1 VGQIKAFLRFH
12 LYICL
17 IFPGGPDQ
25 HNARREQNKH
35 SIKDPELKEKIKFS
49 LYLLL
54 YYIVRCVPAKARQRH
69 LIIVKT
75 DEIGDYVLVRNLLRY
90 FKSSAKYSGYRIIFV
105 GNGIFRPLFDRYDA
119 AVADET
125 IWLDKKKFMQNIL
138 YRFRFLCRI
147 RKTGASIALNLV
159 YSRNFRTDDVMM
171 AVTTASDRIG
181 MISESRLIPPFE
193 RRLTPG
199 HVYTRT
205 EDSGPETLFDAI
217 RNAGF
222 ISQLLDGAPLPWT
235 THIPEVDDIPS
246 FSLPDAYFVIFP
258 GSGIKIKKWP
268 PSHFAAVAKHLVQHY
283 RLNPVVCGS
292 PADAG
297 ECAAFLREYGDKA
310 VDLSG
315 KTSLSQMLSVLK
327 RAVCLIS
334 VDTGAVHLAAAVGC
348 PVFALYNGAHYG
360 RFAPYPKEIAPDF
373 YPVYP
378 DRIDE
383 IIRTGS
389 TTDFETIPLDLL
401 KTIAPE
407 KMIRNIDA
415 FFRQKKVGG

>member
-1 VGQIKAFLRFH
+1 VVSFIYLPVFRVAQRNVGRK
-12 LYICL
+12 
-17 IFPGGPDQ
+17 Q
-25 HNARREQNKH
+25 HKH

-49 LYLLL
+49 LYQLVFF
-54 YYIVRCVPAKARQRH
+54 IVRCMPAKARQGH
-69 LIIVKT
+69 LVIFKT
-75 DEIGDYVLVRNLLRY
+75 DEIGDYMLVRNLLHY
-90 FKSSAKYSGYRIIFV
+90 FKNSEKYRDYRIIFV
-105 GNGIFRPLFDRYDA
+105 GNGIFRSLFERYDA
-119 AVADET
+119 PVADET
-125 IWLDKKKFMQNIL
+125 IWLNKKKFMQSIP
-138 YRFRFLCRI
+138 YRFAFLCRI
-147 RKTGASIALNLV
+147 RKTGASVAINLV
-159 YSRNFRTDDVMM
+159 YSRNFRFDDVMM
-171 AVTTASDRIG
+171 AVTTAADRIG

-199 HVYTRT
+199 HIYTRT

-217 RNAGF
+217 RNAAF
-222 ISQLLDGAPLPWT
+222 IGKLLDRGPLPWT
-235 THIPEVDDIPS
+235 THIPEVDDISS
-246 FSLPDAYFVIFP
+246 FSLPDPYFVIFP

-283 RLNPVVCGS
+283 QLNPVVCGS

-297 ECAAFLREYGDKA
+297 ECAAFLQEYGDTA

-315 KTSLSQMLSVLK
+315 KTSLPQMLGVLK

-334 VDTGAVHLAAAVGC
+334 VDTGAVHMAAAVGC

-389 TTDFETIPLDLL
+389 QTDFETIPFDLL
-401 KTIAPE
+401 KTITPE
-407 KMIRNIDA
+407 KMIGNIDA
-415 FFRQKKVGG
+415 FFRQEKVAANLKKS